1 MYIKKLM
8 RIAFLCLLLVP
19 AANSFSQEKKPAEDS
34 GHIFTVTLLKIPLGQ
49 VSAFM
54 DFWEKTWVPLEKQD
68 PDLISSTVLRHRYGP
83 TDYTVFLIQ
92 EFKDLASVEASRNR
106 EEGPLQRQ
114 ASSDPAAAE
123 AMKSFTTFV
132 DGHVDYILYAPDRL
146 RK

>member
-1 MYIKKLM
+1 MYIKNLM

-114 ASSDPAAAE
+114 AASDPAAAE